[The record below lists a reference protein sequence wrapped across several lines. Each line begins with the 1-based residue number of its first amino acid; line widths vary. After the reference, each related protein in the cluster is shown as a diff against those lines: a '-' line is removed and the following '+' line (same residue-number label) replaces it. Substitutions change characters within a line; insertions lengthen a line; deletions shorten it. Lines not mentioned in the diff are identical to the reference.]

1 MTTEKKNMV
10 DDVQRTINA
19 IRQMETSLDDSRSRR
34 DYDADEDLQVTYPLT
49 RCLQVL
55 KEKHQQISKIH
66 RERFEQVRSMYTTSH
81 VEEGT

>member
-1 MTTEKKNMV
+1 MV
-10 DDVQRTINA
+10 DDAQRTISA

-55 KEKHQQISKIH
+55 KDKHLQISKIH
-66 RERFEQVRSMYTTSH
+66 RERFEQVRST
-81 VEEGT
+81 

>member
-1 MTTEKKNMV
+1 MTTEKKNLV
-10 DDVQRTINA
+10 DEAQRTISA

-55 KEKHQQISKIH
+55 KEKHLQISKIH
-66 RERFEQVRSMYTTSH
+66 RERFEQVRSTYLSLMKT
-81 VEEGT
+81 E